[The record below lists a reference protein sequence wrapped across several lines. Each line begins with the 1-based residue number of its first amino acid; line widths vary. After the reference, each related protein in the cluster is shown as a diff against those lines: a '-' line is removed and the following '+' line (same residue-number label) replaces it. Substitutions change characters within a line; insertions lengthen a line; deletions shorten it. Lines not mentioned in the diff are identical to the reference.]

1 MKRLLSLVFISML
14 FFPAVVLAEEAA
26 PQAPEA
32 PAAQDV
38 APAKPTE
45 AKVESRVSWENLG
58 EMQMA
63 LMIINKQFEYLM
75 SRVEDGDERVK
86 KLSDSYE
93 ERLKKEVDK
102 AGAMTSSF
110 EQKLAQK
117 DAELQSAQKEISR
130 LQQQAALFNSE
141 SGVYLKIVVGF
152 LAGTLFGL
160 IMGSILHWWKGR
172 AMHQGTVTRA

>member
-1 MKRLLSLVFISML
+1 M
-14 FFPAVVLAEEAA
+14 VLAEEPA
-26 PQAPEA
+26 PRAPEA
-32 PAAQDV
+32 SAAQAV

-45 AKVESRVSWENLG
+45 AKAENRNPWENLG

-93 ERLKKEVDK
+93 ERLQKEVDK
-102 AGAMTSSF
+102 VNALTSSF
-110 EQKLAQK
+110 EEKLAQK
-117 DAELQSAQKEISR
+117 DAELQSARKEISW
-130 LQQQAALFNSE
+130 LQQQAALFNSK
-141 SGVYLKIVVGF
+141 SGVYLKILIGF

-160 IMGSILHWWKGR
+160 IMSSFLHWWKGR
-172 AMHQGTVTRA
+172 AVQKGLTAKG

>member
-1 MKRLLSLVFISML
+1 MKRLLALIFVLVLL
-14 FFPAVVLAEEAA
+14 FPGVGRAEDASQQSPAPPAGQETNQVK
-26 PQAPEA
+26 PEA
-32 PAAQDV
+32 KAEKQV
-38 APAKPTE
+38 A
-45 AKVESRVSWENLG
+45 WENLG

-86 KLSDSYE
+86 KLIDSYE
-93 ERLKKEVDK
+93 QRLKNEVDK
-102 AGAMTSSF
+102 AGTLTSSF

-117 DAELQSAQKEISR
+117 DAELQAAQKEISR

-141 SGVYLKIVVGF
+141 SGVYLKIVIGF

-160 IMGSILHWWKGR
+160 LTGSILHWWKGR
-172 AMHQGTVTRA
+172 ATHKGITTSG